1 MGAIHIIQKKK
12 SGFYHNFL
20 GGNMYNFI
28 VFNTLTLKNIRQT
41 LRNWISGSRLIEQKN
56 AKWNSNSRKFPVW
69 KWIFFAVSSYA
80 IIEEITLA
88 IFLGVYETRTYVW
101 KCAEI
106 LKYSLI

>member
-1 MGAIHIIQKKK
+1 MEFKQQKV
-12 SGFYHNFL
+12 SC
-20 GGNMYNFI
+20 M
-28 VFNTLTLKNIRQT
+28 
-41 LRNWISGSRLIEQKN
+41 EMD
-56 AKWNSNSRKFPVW
+56 
-69 KWIFFAVSSYA
+69 FFAVSSYA